1 MSEKVGAPY
10 GKLSKILWKNGVRER
25 AVYKT
30 IPHFL
35 NLCGFDFWG
44 PALDES
50 QNDNKTIN
58 TLNLPA
64 WPDVY

>member
-35 NLCGFDFWG
+35 NLCGFDFEGRRWTN
-44 PALDES
+44 L
-50 QNDNKTIN
+50 KTK
-58 TLNLPA
+58 TKQ
-64 WPDVY
+64 